1 MVLFYFK
8 DFALFFLHLYIPG
21 SSSRYSDCSD
31 IFFKGNG
38 SYLIFNVLSITVM
51 KCGWNELDFSY
62 TFKNKNPETPLE
74 ILGYSSNDKCI
85 HCLVKIRF

>member
-1 MVLFYFK
+1 MVLFYFE
-8 DFALFFLHLYIPG
+8 DFALFVLHLYI
-21 SSSRYSDCSD
+21 SRYSDCSD

-74 ILGYSSNDKCI
+74 ILGYISD
-85 HCLVKIRF
+85 